1 MKSNEQLLKAV
12 QELVSI
18 DSVALVDV
26 SERVPYGAGP
36 AKALDYVMEL
46 CRELNI
52 RTVNDDYKIAWAEIG
67 EGEEIVGVLG
77 HLDIV
82 PAGDGWE
89 HSPWGE
95 VCGDRLYGRG
105 VIDDKGPTLAALFAM
120 KELQDAGV
128 PLKRR
133 VDRKSVV

>member
-95 VCGDRLYGRG
+95 VSHSRQVRALSDHEPFRRSEDRQTRNGR
-105 VIDDKGPTLAALFAM
+105 AS
-120 KELQDAGV
+120 QD
-128 PLKRR
+128 RI
-133 VDRKSVV
+133 